1 MIDMSNGSDAASIG
15 AALIGAFGAIISAI
29 VAAIISVISLVITN
43 KNNTKVEELRNK
55 LAIEKD
61 EEGACRDYEYEA
73 RKRLYQEF
81 EPLLFLLLEYSES
94 SLIRIYGLV
103 ESARN
108 GKLNPNSESGWLET
122 YGHGYYATSTIYRL
136 LLPMVIFKIMQQK
149 LTMFDLDLEPIP
161 KIDKHIA

>member
-15 AALIGAFGAIISAI
+15 AALIDAFGAIISAI

-81 EPLLFLLLEYSES
+81 EPLLFYFLNILKVLSLEFT
-94 SLIRIYGLV
+94 V
-103 ESARN
+103 
-108 GKLNPNSESGWLET
+108 
-122 YGHGYYATSTIYRL
+122 
-136 LLPMVIFKIMQQK
+136 
-149 LTMFDLDLEPIP
+149 
-161 KIDKHIA
+161 